1 MELNEMM
8 NDNTPI
14 WQYMGTNLP
23 IDREIG
29 YQVDKLQYRPWDT
42 GYDYDL
48 RGFYNQYGT
57 LVPKATNGH
66 LTDEYKYPI
75 HPTFSVE
82 SNYYNG
88 QPYAVDWNKPIWRTL
103 SERGLY

>member
-1 MELNEMM
+1 MM
-8 NDNTPI
+8 NENTPI
-14 WQYMGTNLP
+14 WQYIGTNLP
-23 IDREIG
+23 IDKEIA
-29 YQVDKLQYRPWDT
+29 YQVDKSQYRPWDT

-57 LVPKATNGH
+57 LAPQATNGH
-66 LTDEYKYPI
+66 LTDEYKYPV

-88 QPYAVDWNKPIWRTL
+88 QPYAVDWNKSIWRTL

>member
-1 MELNEMM
+1 MDSNIPL
-8 NDNTPI
+8 
-14 WQYMGTNLP
+14 WQYMNTQLP
-23 IDREIG
+23 LRQEID
-29 YQVDKLQYRPWDT
+29 YQIDKSQNRPWDS

-48 RGFYNQYGT
+48 RGFYNQYSS
-57 LVPKATNGH
+57 LAPQATNGH

-88 QPYAVDWNKPIWRTL
+88 QPYAIDWNTPIYQKL
-103 SERGLY
+103 SEWGLY

>member
-1 MELNEMM
+1 MINE
-8 NDNTPI
+8 NTPI

-23 IDREIG
+23 IDKEIG
-29 YQVDKLQYRPWDT
+29 YQVNKLQYRPWDT

-48 RGFYNQYGT
+48 RGFYNQYGS

-66 LTDEYKYPI
+66 LTDEYKYPV
-75 HPTFSVE
+75 HPTFSIW

-88 QPYAVDWNKPIWRTL
+88 QPYAVDWDKPIWRTL

>member
-1 MELNEMM
+1 MM

-23 IDREIG
+23 IDKEIG
-29 YQVDKLQYRPWDT
+29 YQIDKLQYRPWDT
-42 GYDYDL
+42 GYDHDL

-75 HPTFSVE
+75 HPTFSIG

>member
-1 MELNEMM
+1 MM
-8 NDNTPI
+8 NENIPI

-23 IDREIG
+23 INREIG
-29 YQVDKLQYRPWDT
+29 YQVNKSQYRPWDT

-57 LVPKATNGH
+57 LSPQATNGH

-75 HPTFSVE
+75 HPTFSIE
-82 SNYYNG
+82 SKYYNG
-88 QPYAVDWNKPIWRTL
+88 QPYAVDWSKPLWKVL
-103 SERGLY
+103 SEEGLY